1 MARGTG
7 DQDVGEAAWQP
18 TAALARAAG
27 VAVLGVGVALIAG
40 RPAVLVL
47 VAPLGVAAALMLMAR
62 PRRGPTAVAGLD
74 HRVLRE
80 QQGTRSRLRLY
91 GTEDVE
97 YATRV
102 VAPMPQIAVHPG
114 AGTVS
119 APVHGD
125 GEQPGLTLEVSPRRW
140 GRQLTGPER
149 VAMFSGWAGF
159 RSGPV
164 HQDGLQLT
172 ALPAAA
178 SIGHRAEAPQP
189 IGLVGA
195 HRSRRDGDGTEFSGI
210 RGFQVGDRLRRINW
224 RQSLRTGDLHV
235 VTTRAEEDT
244 AILILVDATVSV
256 QAADPAAPS
265 SLDLSVRAAGALAEQ
280 HIRLGDRVGLQVI
293 GGRHQFAAPAPG
305 DRHLRRLLGLLAQI
319 EPRAEDASDD
329 GVGGRI
335 GLRTA
340 EGATVAAFSPLLHPA
355 VLTTA
360 ARSTRQGRP
369 TLVVDTMPADQGITD
384 RPADR
389 DARIRN
395 TAWRARLAERE
406 LAVELLAATGCP
418 VVPWRGPGSLDLVLR
433 QLSRSTSRPRPVA
446 R

>member
-1 MARGTG
+1 MARGAVPE
-7 DQDVGEAAWQP
+7 DAGEAGWQP

-27 VAVLGVGVALIAG
+27 VAVLGIGVALIAG

-62 PRRGPTAVAGLD
+62 PRRRPTAVAELD

-91 GTEDVE
+91 GADEVE

-102 VAPMPQIAVHPG
+102 VAPMPHVAVRPG
-114 AGTVS
+114 TGTVS

-125 GEQPGLTLEVSPRRW
+125 GEQPGLTFELSPRRW
-140 GRQLTGPER
+140 GRQFTGPER
-149 VAMFSGWAGF
+149 VALFSGWAGF

-164 HQDGLQLT
+164 HHDGLPMT
-172 ALPAAA
+172 VLPAAA
-178 SIGHRAEAPQP
+178 ALDHRAEAPQP

-244 AILILVDATVSV
+244 AILILLDATVSV
-256 QAADPAAPS
+256 LAADPASPS
-265 SLDLSVRAAGALAEQ
+265 SLEMSVRAAGALAEQ
-280 HIRLGDRVGLQVI
+280 HIRLGDRVGVQVI
-293 GGRHQFAAPAPG
+293 GGRSQFAAPAPG
-305 DRHLRRLLGLLAQI
+305 DRHLRRLLGLLAQV
-319 EPRAEDASDD
+319 EPRLDD
-329 GVGGRI
+329 GVGEHI
-335 GLRTA
+335 GVRTA
-340 EGATVAAFSPLLHPA
+340 EHSTVAAFSPLLHPA
-355 VLTTA
+355 VLTMA

-369 TLVVDTMPADQGITD
+369 TLVVDTMPADQGVTD
-384 RPADR
+384 RARDR

-433 QLSRSTSRPRPVA
+433 QLSRATSRPRPVA